1 MSPPDG
7 TANHVS
13 SNYQNSNTRPMKHQQ
28 EDVLEPTVH
37 DHVPTGT
44 KAILESPH
52 VSDGP
57 GKIANSPVPSV
68 FVSSISSDNG
78 NDDKQFHFARAE
90 NIYNNMSFS

>member
-1 MSPPDG
+1 MPPPDG
-7 TANHVS
+7 TTNHVS
-13 SNYQNSNTRPMKHQQ
+13 SNYQNNNTRPMKQPQ

-68 FVSSISSDNG
+68 FVSMISADIC
-78 NDDKQFHFARAE
+78 NDDK
-90 NIYNNMSFS
+90 